1 MIIYDVFRNL
11 WISFWNIPQAL
22 WSTKMGLDSGCAF
35 LLQGIVLK
43 SEWNC
48 AEWLLLIFLMVE
60 HRPEGPA
67 LNNVL
72 WNICFGV
79 LRIKKHCQWVLEQL
93 PLLNQVFSLRPSRW
107 LKPSWSEARV
117 VFFDQVPRNAIL
129 NRRGATKY
137 RCWLILRLHEMFL
150 SFDWTFWPRGKIIWA
165 RRTELSSLE
174 PIPALAN
181 YPAI

>member
-1 MIIYDVFRNL
+1 MQLVAGSLIDGIQIIIYDVFRNL

-117 VFFDQVPRNAIL
+117 VFFWPGSEKCNSQSTRCHEIPVLTYLKAPWNVSLVWL
-129 NRRGATKY
+129 N
-137 RCWLILRLHEMFL
+137 FL
-150 SFDWTFWPRGKIIWA
+150 APG
-165 RRTELSSLE
+165 
-174 PIPALAN
+174 
-181 YPAI
+181 